1 MKNISIGVLA
11 FVGVLSFN
19 PCLAQNTNAPKKN
32 MTKPAKTMSQTTEAG
47 LTLADMDKSV
57 RPQDDFYDYVNGA
70 WMKTA
75 KIPSDKTSWG
85 SFNKLAEDTDD
96 HSMTILNSLLTEKFA
111 PNSEG
116 QKIQDLYSTYMDTAK
131 RNADG
136 MNPIK
141 TDLAK
146 VDAIQNLAD
155 LQKYLDQ
162 ATPQGNNPFYGWGV
176 DGDLK
181 DSKMNAV
188 YLGDASLGL
197 GRDYYQKTS
206 PRNTEVIAEYTK
218 YVATMLDKLAYKNSA
233 ETAAKIVA
241 FEKSM
246 ALSLLT
252 NEEMRDTNLQYNPKT
267 LSELKTLVKNVD
279 LPDYLKSV
287 GINTDRVIIGEL
299 KYYHNLDKF
308 INTEDLPLIKDY
320 LKYNLLSG
328 SAEYLSEDLGNTKF
342 NFYSKYLRGQ
352 KEQRALNKRG
362 YQLIN
367 GVLGEAF
374 GKLYVEKYFPAEA
387 KTQMVELI
395 DYLKKSFAMHIDN
408 LNWMSSTTKAKALEK
423 LNKFTVKVAYPDKW
437 KDYSKLDIKSEAEG
451 GSLYS
456 NLESVSAWQNQ
467 RNLDK
472 IGKPV
477 DKSEWGMTPQTVNA
491 YYNPVNNEIVFPA
504 AILQPPFF
512 NFKADPAINF
522 GGIGAVIGHEM
533 THGFDDQG
541 AQFDGDG
548 NLKDWWT
555 PADKANF
562 TKVTKALASQY
573 DTYEPVKGTFVNG
586 TFTNGENIADLGG
599 VNIAF
604 DALQMYLKDH
614 GNVEKI
620 SEYTQNQRFFL
631 SWATVWRTLATDE
644 SKMNAAKTDPHSPGY
659 YRSFGPLVN
668 TDAFY
673 KAFDVKPGDKLYKA
687 PDKRIKI
694 W

>member
-1 MKNISIGVLA
+1 MKQLSIGVLA
-11 FVGVLSFN
+11 FVGVVALNS
-19 PCLAQNTNAPKKN
+19 C
-32 MTKPAKTMSQTTEAG
+32 MSQKNATANLPKPTEMKADSIDVG
-47 LTLADMDKSV
+47 LSLADMDKSV
-57 RPQDDFYDYVNGA
+57 RPQDDFYDYVNGS

-85 SFNKLAEDTDD
+85 SFNKLAEDTDNNAM
-96 HSMTILNSLLTEKFA
+96 SILNSLLSEKFPA
-111 PNSEG
+111 NSEG
-116 QKIQDLYSTYMDTAK
+116 QKIQDLYRTYMDVAK

-141 TDLAK
+141 DDLVK
-146 VDAIQNLAD
+146 IDAIQNLND

-162 ATPQGNNPFYGWGV
+162 ATIEGNNPFYAWGV

-181 DSKMNAV
+181 NSKMNAV
-188 YLGDASLGL
+188 YLGDATLGL
-197 GRDYYQKTS
+197 GRDYYQKSS
-206 PRNTEVIAEYTK
+206 PRNSEVIAEYTK
-218 YVATMLDKLAYKNSA
+218 YVATMLGKLGYENPMS
-233 ETAAKIVA
+233 TAAKIVDL
-241 FEKSM
+241 EKNM
-246 ALSLLT
+246 AQTLLT
-252 NEEMRDTNLQYNPKT
+252 NEEMRDTNLMYNPET
-267 LSELKTLVKNVD
+267 MPQLRTLVKNVD
-279 LPDYLKSV
+279 LPAYLKSV
-287 GINTDRVIIGEL
+287 GVDTDRVIVGEL
-299 KYYHNLDKF
+299 KYYKNLDKF
-308 INTEDLPLIKDY
+308 INQQNLPLIKDY
-320 LKYNLLSG
+320 LKYNMLSG
-328 SAEYLSEDLGNTKF
+328 SAQYLSEDLDNAKF
-342 NFYSKYLRGQ
+342 DFYSKYLRGQ

-374 GKLYVEKYFPAEA
+374 GKLYVEKFFPPEA
-387 KTQMVELI
+387 KTEMVNLI
-395 DYLKKSFAMHIDN
+395 GYLKKSFASHINN
-408 LNWMSSTTKAKALEK
+408 LDWMSNTTKEKALEK

-437 KDYSKLDIKSEAEG
+437 KDYSKLVIKSEADG
-451 GSLYS
+451 GSLYG
-456 NLESVSAWQNQ
+456 NLENVSKWQYE

-477 DKSEWGMTPQTVNA
+477 DKTEWGMTPQTVNA

-548 NLKDWWT
+548 NLRDWWT
-555 PADKANF
+555 PEDKANF
-562 TKVTKALASQY
+562 KKVTTALAAQY
-573 DTYEPVKGTFVNG
+573 DKYEPVKGTFVNG

-614 GNVEKI
+614 GNPGKI
-620 SEYTQNQRFFL
+620 SGYTQDQRFFL
-631 SWATVWRTLATDE
+631 SWATVWRTLATDQ
-644 SKMNAAKTDPHSPGY
+644 SKMNAVKTDPHSPGY
-659 YRSFGPLVN
+659 FRSFGPLVN

-687 PDKRIKI
+687 PDQRIKI